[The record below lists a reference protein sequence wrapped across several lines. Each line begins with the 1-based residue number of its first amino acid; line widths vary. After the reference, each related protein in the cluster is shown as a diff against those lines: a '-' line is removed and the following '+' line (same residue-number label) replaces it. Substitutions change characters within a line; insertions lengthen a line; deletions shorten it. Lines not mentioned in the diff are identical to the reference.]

1 MKKFIIML
9 FSLALILGS
18 GNLVSAK
25 VSEEGKIKKNV
36 YATTEDILLMIISPK
51 VENIIQEKYGQKMTW
66 NVQKVARVDLIIDHT
81 KKESDAW
88 YEMKLAVYVADPQ
101 KEKPEW
107 KLDFIKLKI
116 DMPNLLTDREAKGS
130 DKIKDINIDL
140 IDYQQIRD
148 GKPQ

>member
-25 VSEEGKIKKNV
+25 LSEEGKIKKNV

-81 KKESDAW
+81 QKESDAW
-88 YEMKLAVYVADPQ
+88 YEMKLAVVVADPQ
-101 KEKPEW
+101 NKKPEW

-116 DMPNLLTDREAKGS
+116 DMPNLLPDREAKGS
-130 DKIKDINIDL
+130 DEIKDIKIDL
-140 IDYQQIRD
+140 INYEQIRD

>member
-1 MKKFIIML
+1 MKKFIIMF
-9 FSLALILGS
+9 FSFALIWGS
-18 GNLVSAK
+18 ADLVSAK
-25 VSEEGKIKKNV
+25 VSEEGKIKKNI

-81 KKESDAW
+81 QKESDAW
-88 YEMKLAVYVADPQ
+88 YEMKLAVDVSDPQ
-101 KEKPEW
+101 MEKPEW

-116 DMPNLLTDREAKGS
+116 DMPNLLTHRGTVGS
-130 DKIKDINIDL
+130 DEIKDIKVDL